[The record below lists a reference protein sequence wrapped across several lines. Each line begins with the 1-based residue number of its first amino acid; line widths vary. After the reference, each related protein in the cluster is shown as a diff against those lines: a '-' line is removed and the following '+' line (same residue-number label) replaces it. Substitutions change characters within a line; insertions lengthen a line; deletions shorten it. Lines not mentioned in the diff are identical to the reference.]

1 MRQRPVACAAFLLF
15 LILLLM
21 PAEFFYR
28 TPRLTE
34 KCKAEVLGYV
44 ERRTWKNEKMQLL
57 LEDCQIR
64 TGEDEFQEDRLL
76 VYTKDPTEYEVGSIL
91 SLSGTIY
98 PIEEPT
104 NPGQFNSRLYYA
116 GKGISY
122 TLYADQVNHM
132 GGTVHPV
139 KEQLLRLQKQI
150 GQIYETVLEEPEDG
164 ILKAMVL
171 GDKTELDSEVQK
183 LYQQN
188 GISHVLAISGVK
200 TQNLAIPLTHINRIN
215 SAFVPLHIAK
225 IYILKLCL
233 DEEIIPRCRFPCS
246 RGYFKKCIN

>member
-76 VYTKDPTEYEVGSIL
+76 PWHTALENTALPPEVETARAAEMLAAVGL
-91 SLSGTIY
+91 SAERNSLPGNLSGGQCRRVALARALAL
-98 PIEEPT
+98 PGELLLLDEPFT
-104 NPGQFNSRLYYA
+104 GLDETAWRGVVPAILARA
-116 GKGISY
+116 
-122 TLYADQVNHM
+122 AEV
-132 GGTVHPV
+132 PV
-139 KEQLLRLQKQI
+139 
-150 GQIYETVLEEPEDG
+150 VLVTHVAVE
-164 ILKAMVL
+164 AQAL
-171 GDKTELDSEVQK
+171 GAVT
-183 LYQQN
+183 
-188 GISHVLAISGVK
+188 
-200 TQNLAIPLTHINRIN
+200 
-215 SAFVPLHIAK
+215 VPLEGLPLRGNLGTA
-225 IYILKLCL
+225 
-233 DEEIIPRCRFPCS
+233 EIS
-246 RGYFKKCIN
+246 QKSEKT

>member
-76 VYTKDPTEYEVGSIL
+76 VYTKDPTEYEVRELFTQEKNQPTQDNLTADYIMREKG
-91 SLSGTIY
+91 Y
-98 PIEEPT
+98 PIHCT
-104 NPGQFNSRLYYA
+104 
-116 GKGISY
+116 
-122 TLYADQVNHM
+122 
-132 GGTVHPV
+132 
-139 KEQLLRLQKQI
+139 QI
-150 GQIYETVLEEPEDG
+150 
-164 ILKAMVL
+164 K
-171 GDKTELDSEVQK
+171 
-183 LYQQN
+183 
-188 GISHVLAISGVK
+188 
-200 TQNLAIPLTHINRIN
+200 
-215 SAFVPLHIAK
+215 
-225 IYILKLCL
+225 
-233 DEEIIPRCRFPCS
+233 
-246 RGYFKKCIN
+246 